1 MGPDEDTSRS
11 AESRHATIA
20 SFDKGLRILE
30 HIVHAEAPVR
40 QYEIASRFDMDK
52 SSVLRFLNTLSQL
65 GLVERDPTHKTYRP
79 GATLSI
85 WASHLRASNLLVTR
99 ARPFL
104 RSLALKTGQTAHLAV
119 LRDDGVV
126 LLEVMPS
133 GHAVSVRQTPGD
145 WEPLYCSSV
154 GKAILA
160 LLPPAEQ
167 QLAISR
173 IKFRELTPNTL
184 SAPYM
189 LRAELQSV
197 LTERVAFDDAENN
210 PEVSCI
216 GAPVVDRYGY
226 PVASLGI
233 SFLNSQYPK
242 GPRVLRGFIDEVK
255 ASAEA
260 LGAALMQA
268 TLD

>member
-1 MGPDEDTSRS
+1 M
-11 AESRHATIA
+11 IA

-30 HIVHAEAPVR
+30 HIVHAEEPVR
-40 QYEIASRFDMDK
+40 QYEIASRFNIDK
-52 SSVLRFLNTLSQL
+52 SSVLRFLNTLSQR
-65 GLVERDPTHKTYRP
+65 GLVERDPSDKTYRP

-85 WASHLRASNLLVTR
+85 WAGHLGASNRLVTR

-104 RSLALKTGQTAHLAV
+104 RSLALETGQTAHLAV

-197 LTERVAFDDAENN
+197 LSERVAFDDAENN

-226 PVASLGI
+226 PLASLGI
-233 SFLNSQYPK
+233 SFLNSQYPR
-242 GPRVLRGFIDEVK
+242 GPRMQRGFIDAVK
-255 ASAEA
+255 ASANA
-260 LGAALMQA
+260 LGSALMQTA
-268 TLD
+268 LDK